1 MIYHGKI
8 KEFNEVVETYKNYI
22 MIYSNMRPDA
32 NIRIPVLLFT
42 PATYARM
49 TLNSVAYNILCV
61 NEEIDKYISKYNEK
75 YINNLIKDAIEKVI
89 PFDNIIKKEEMSNDE
104 TRKQIRNCFAH
115 AHFSLIENQPKE
127 NSEDFDLN
135 NFLIKFENKK
145 IKFIL
150 SYEQFIEL
158 ENSFLEIIMNIE
170 DKTDIISIIPIKA
183 IQFKNLNEI
192 KKDLDLSLLLNL
204 RPKKTFVSQDIDQLV
219 VNISNEIIEKGIPIN
234 RDTIITIKEKINALK
249 KEGYN
254 FFDYKLEKYPEEAK
268 NRIINYI
275 KLIRISKFN
284 NIPQELKKEIITR
297 SNRHFLYENKFIV
310 SPNDMLILLH
320 HFNNIVAEDK
330 QQLIEKHFYYN
341 CYKKQEYFSIFHTA
355 EKMLELCY
363 YVFNFS
369 KETLE
374 GYNDIGFNLYFDN
387 INGVKN
393 ILLSNS
399 EWCKEIKSEE
409 HINNKIKNVQQ
420 EIHSKIRTIKK
431 CKKSVK
437 NLENPKNRNPKKKEI
452 LEEVQKNIIETYNK
466 LKILREEE
474 QKLLKELKENK
485 NCEPYYDCTNFFRHL
500 RNSLSHPARH
510 RVIYDD
516 ALKNDDFEQLKYNFT
531 DDEGKFDVTISDKQL
546 VTLINMMS
554 KKINEYYTKNSIY
567 DIEKAQ
573 AEKELY
579 KKSKLI

>member
-1 MIYHGKI
+1 MYMIYHGKI

-341 CYKKQEYFSIFHTA
+341 CYK
-355 EKMLELCY
+355 
-363 YVFNFS
+363 N
-369 KETLE
+369 
-374 GYNDIGFNLYFDN
+374 
-387 INGVKN
+387 KN
-393 ILLSNS
+393 IFQFFILL
-399 EWCKEIKSEE
+399 
-409 HINNKIKNVQQ
+409 
-420 EIHSKIRTIKK
+420 KK
-431 CKKSVK
+431 C
-437 NLENPKNRNPKKKEI
+437 
-452 LEEVQKNIIETYNK
+452 
-466 LKILREEE
+466 
-474 QKLLKELKENK
+474 
-485 NCEPYYDCTNFFRHL
+485 
-500 RNSLSHPARH
+500 
-510 RVIYDD
+510 
-516 ALKNDDFEQLKYNFT
+516 
-531 DDEGKFDVTISDKQL
+531 
-546 VTLINMMS
+546 
-554 KKINEYYTKNSIY
+554 
-567 DIEKAQ
+567 
-573 AEKELY
+573 
-579 KKSKLI
+579 

>member
-420 EIHSKIRTIKK
+420 EIHSKIFLQ
-431 CKKSVK
+431 CNV
-437 NLENPKNRNPKKKEI
+437 
-452 LEEVQKNIIETYNK
+452 
-466 LKILREEE
+466 
-474 QKLLKELKENK
+474 
-485 NCEPYYDCTNFFRHL
+485 
-500 RNSLSHPARH
+500 
-510 RVIYDD
+510 
-516 ALKNDDFEQLKYNFT
+516 
-531 DDEGKFDVTISDKQL
+531 
-546 VTLINMMS
+546 
-554 KKINEYYTKNSIY
+554 
-567 DIEKAQ
+567 
-573 AEKELY
+573 
-579 KKSKLI
+579 